1 MTRRGLIRVLIAD
14 DNAVVRDALAALIES
29 EASLELAAAAADA
42 AEAVE
47 LAARE
52 QPDVA
57 LIDMNMPGGGGIAAA
72 RGIAARSPR
81 TRMIALSASGV
92 LPQTL
97 ELSMVDCLVKGSPP
111 VRITDSIKR
120 AAVDQTMPSLSLA
133 PKPGA

>member
-1 MTRRGLIRVLIAD
+1 MTRPAPIRVLIAD
-14 DNAVVRDALAALIES
+14 DSAVVRDALAALIES
-29 EASLELAAAAADA
+29 EAALELAAAAGDA

-57 LIDMNMPGGGGIAAA
+57 VIDLRMPGGGGVDAA

-92 LPQTL
+92 LPETL
-97 ELSMVDCLVKGSPP
+97 ELSIVDCVVKGSPP
-111 VRITDSIKR
+111 TRIADSIKR
-120 AAVDQTMPSLSLA
+120 AAMGRL
-133 PKPGA
+133 G